1 MHPQDLDVPH
11 KRLKTHQRLD
21 LGTETESEK
30 LLQEMLYRQLDTNFS
45 IKQLAKQHKSF
56 TPAGNY
62 VQLPVAGTCSLNEY
76 ISIGSHESQKQRL
89 LQCGLTT
96 EEVQLYLEHQG
107 SLVSGKVHPLMD
119 PAILENKLREI
130 ENKIRDHTSQLT
142 SSGLEPFSGAKQ
154 LSRSEMDI
162 EKTLYANCPHNKHY
176 KGLIVEAQ
184 HEVKLLPMD
193 PMSHIAE
200 FSKTL
205 MERINAKKR
214 TRRRRFK
221 CNKESGEQEDSQES
235 CNAVVSEPAPDPAV
249 FHAVVPLPDDDIRA
263 ARLGLDEIR
272 KLPRFQNYSPGH
284 RNSVIFAT
292 IIL

>member
-1 MHPQDLDVPH
+1 MNTERRCLHPQDLDVPH

-107 SLVSGKVHPLMD
+107 SLVNI
-119 PAILENKLREI
+119 A
-130 ENKIRDHTSQLT
+130 T
-142 SSGLEPFSGAKQ
+142 PFSC
-154 LSRSEMDI
+154 
-162 EKTLYANCPHNKHY
+162 T
-176 KGLIVEAQ
+176 V
-184 HEVKLLPMD
+184 
-193 PMSHIAE
+193 
-200 FSKTL
+200 
-205 MERINAKKR
+205 
-214 TRRRRFK
+214 
-221 CNKESGEQEDSQES
+221 S
-235 CNAVVSEPAPDPAV
+235 CNSFTVEFLAFSFRCLVRCT
-249 FHAVVPLPDDDIRA
+249 H
-263 ARLGLDEIR
+263 
-272 KLPRFQNYSPGH
+272 
-284 RNSVIFAT
+284 
-292 IIL
+292 